1 MLEYDLRG
9 SDLAAVRF
17 AISPVNE
24 LAFSLRTWRD
34 PGRFPLHLPW
44 LTATQHAREGLDGEL
59 LIALTNVRL
68 GLPDFLTPRP
78 RTPMERLESELD
90 LIAATPLDVVRA
102 DFAEVHP
109 EGLPGPLRG
118 PTARVLGRVVA
129 ALADCWTVCLEP
141 WWPRMRAVLEADVVH
156 RGRTTARAGIAAMFA
171 DLSPDVSLD
180 GDVVRASGGSTVVRR
195 RVTAGEGLTLLPSL
209 FTHRAAGP
217 FDPGEAPILV
227 YPARGTGTVWQAERT
242 GGPAAL
248 AALVG
253 EVRAGLLAVL
263 ESPASSTELAVRL
276 GVTTSAVNQHLR
288 ALRAAGWLTSARHG
302 RSVLYLRSELGD
314 ALVAGALDL
323 ADRVPV

>member
-1 MLEYDLRG
+1 MLEYDLSG
-9 SDLAAVRF
+9 SDLGAVRF

-24 LAFSLRTWRD
+24 LAFSLRAWRD
-34 PGRFPLHLPW
+34 PGRFPLQLPW
-44 LTATQHAREGLDGEL
+44 LTATQRAREGLDGDL
-59 LIALTNVRL
+59 LVALTNTRL

-78 RTPMERLESELD
+78 RTPLERLEDELAVV
-90 LIAATPLDVVRA
+90 AATPLDVVRA

-118 PTARVLGRVVA
+118 PTARVLGRIVA
-129 ALADCWTVCLEP
+129 ELADYWAVALAP

-156 RGRTTARAGIAAMFA
+156 RGRTTARAGVAAMFA
-171 DLSPDVSLD
+171 DLAPDVTLT
-180 GDVVRASGGSTVVRR
+180 GDVVRVQGGSAVLRR
-195 RVTAGEGLTLLPSL
+195 RVTAGDGLTLVPTL
-209 FTHRAAGP
+209 FTHRTAGP
-217 FDPGEAPILV
+217 FDPDEAPLLV
-227 YPARGTGTVWQAERT
+227 YLARGTGTVWQPERT

-253 EVRAGLLAVL
+253 DVRAGLLAAL

-314 ALVAGALDL
+314 ALLAGSTSG
-323 ADRVPV
+323 

>member
-9 SDLAAVRF
+9 SDLGAVRF

-24 LAFSLRTWRD
+24 ATFSLRTWRD

-44 LTATQHAREGLDGEL
+44 LTATEHARGSLDGDL
-59 LIALTNVRL
+59 LVALTNERL

-78 RTPMERLESELD
+78 RTPLERFEDELD
-90 LIAATPLDVVRA
+90 VVAATPLDVVRA
-102 DFAEVHP
+102 DLAEVHP
-109 EGLPGPLRG
+109 DGLPGPLRG
-118 PTARVLGRVVA
+118 STARALGRVVA
-129 ALADCWTVCLEP
+129 ELADYWAACFEP

-171 DLSPDVSLD
+171 DLAPDVSLD
-180 GDVVRASGGSTVVRR
+180 GDVVRAHGGSTVVRR
-195 RVTAGEGLTLLPSL
+195 RVTAGEGLTLLPTL
-209 FTHRAAGP
+209 FTHRTAGP
-217 FDPGEAPILV
+217 FDPDEAPLLV
-227 YPARGTGTVWQAERT
+227 YPARGTGTVWQAERS

-253 EVRAGLLAVL
+253 EVRAGLLDAL
-263 ESPASSTELAVRL
+263 EAPASSTELAIRL
-276 GVTTSAVNQHLR
+276 GVTTSSVNQHLR

-314 ALVAGALDL
+314 ALVGGAT
-323 ADRVPV
+323 

>member
-9 SDLAAVRF
+9 SDLGAVRF

-34 PGRFPLHLPW
+34 PGRFPLHLSW
-44 LTATQHAREGLDGEL
+44 LTATQHARESLDGEL
-59 LIALTNVRL
+59 LAALTNARL

-78 RTPMERLESELD
+78 RTPLTRLEDELD
-90 LIAATPLDVVRA
+90 RVSTTPLDVVRA

-109 EGLPGPLRG
+109 AGLPGPLRG
-118 PTARVLGRVVA
+118 STARVLGRVVA
-129 ALADCWTVCLEP
+129 ELADYWAACFEP

-171 DLSPDVSLD
+171 DLAPDVTLV
-180 GDVVRASGGSTVVRR
+180 GDVVRVRGSSADVLR

-209 FTHRAAGP
+209 FTHQTARP
-217 FDPGEAPILV
+217 FDPGEAPLLV
-227 YPARGTGTVWQAERT
+227 YPARGTGTVWQAERSD
-242 GGPAAL
+242 GPAAL

-253 EVRAGLLAVL
+253 DTRAGLLALL
-263 ESPASSTELAVRL
+263 ESPASSTELALRL

-314 ALVAGALDL
+314 ALVAGA
-323 ADRVPV
+323 PQGSS